1 MTETVAG
8 AASVGKM
15 PDAEKPLDE
24 HRPAVDNMS
33 DKAESQQPPPYDAN
47 SSEKAEAA
55 AEKKS
60 EGSVR
65 DYFVSTGRNQACCRG
80 LMLSC
85 SDSEYFD
92 MRTASTVSCTRP
104 HSQVLSRLVLLC
116 R

>member
-1 MTETVAG
+1 
-8 AASVGKM
+8 M
-15 PDAEKPLDE
+15 P
-24 HRPAVDNMS
+24 
-33 DKAESQQPPPYDAN
+33 DKAEPQEPSPYDAN

-65 DYFVSTGRNQACCRG
+65 DYFVSAGRDQACCMG

-85 SDSEYFD
+85 SDSEYFN
-92 MRTASTVSCTRP
+92 MRTASTVSSTRSQ
-104 HSQVLSRLVLLC
+104 SQVLLRLALLC